1 MNEELLTPGVPTL
14 SDEWVRERTQ
24 HLVEEIAT
32 PSRRKKR
39 RYVLGGVGG
48 GVLAVAATLV
58 GLLGP
63 WASPAFA
70 GWSSQPTSAASGQ
83 VSTAETACAS
93 LAANLASEPGSTA
106 SATLPPVSLTDARG
120 PYTLTV
126 YGITNPSLCVLGN
139 GFSSLNEDGGTFASD
154 AASMGGGTPVVGRS
168 TTGRISTKQWSP
180 APSAPGEA
188 TVEFENSAVNSNGWA
203 FSVVEGSVGWQ
214 VSVVTLTLSDGSSV
228 VATVGHGIFAAW
240 WPSQATVSSI
250 QATGASGGS

>member
-32 PSRRKKR
+32 PSRRKKQ

-106 SATLPPVSLTDARG
+106 SATLPPVSLTTPGTVHVD
-120 PYTLTV
+120 V
-126 YGITNPSLCVLGN
+126 YGITNPSLCLLGN

-154 AASMGGGTPVVGRS
+154 AASMGGGTPSSGDPPRAASRRNSGRRHPPLPGKRRSNSRTPPSTATVGPSALSRARLVGRS
-168 TTGRISTKQWSP
+168 RS
-180 APSAPGEA
+180 
-188 TVEFENSAVNSNGWA
+188 
-203 FSVVEGSVGWQ
+203 
-214 VSVVTLTLSDGSSV
+214 
-228 VATVGHGIFAAW
+228 
-240 WPSQATVSSI
+240 
-250 QATGASGGS
+250 